1 MTGDSQ
7 GVDVQ
12 AVVQADRFPI
22 ILSLLPYG
30 SLRSRKEEKEKIALF
45 FCSNT
50 EDIRAPIPFTSF
62 RN

>member
-30 SLRSRKEEKEKIALF
+30 SLRRKKKKKK
-45 FCSNT
+45 
-50 EDIRAPIPFTSF
+50 
-62 RN
+62 

>member
-22 ILSLLPYG
+22 ILSLLLES
-30 SLRSRKEEKEKIALF
+30 SLRRKEEKEKIALF
-45 FCSNT
+45 LLLFK
-50 EDIRAPIPFTSF
+50 RAPNPFKPSETEVY
-62 RN
+62 